1 VNQEIVAAVVGTE
14 VGVFS
19 LADGTEKWKLDL
31 GVEFGEYPLLLD
43 DVLVVT
49 HRNGPRIVGLR
60 LEDGKG
66 VWELELPSTPEGMPA
81 VVGNELFV
89 LTEEVGSREA
99 VLAAMD
105 LSTSRSFWGIDV
117 GEGASS
123 PALIGDD
130 LVVGTGQQSVIRV
143 SQDEGATKWKAQV
156 EDLFDPLI
164 IPVIAFGDVFLADRI
179 GNIYRLDGETG
190 ERKWIFSDTE
200 GTFDQSSPV
209 IAGQTLYIGSSAG
222 WLYGVD
228 VETGELVWRDRVDG
242 FVLSGAADEERFY
255 FGVKFGEQGL
265 YAYEHDPSGGTS
277 RDRTEFVVGA
287 IAILGVLLAAV
298 VIFVRRRSKPAA

>member
-1 VNQEIVAAVVGTE
+1 VTIETDFVIGAGN
-14 VGVFS
+14 S
-19 LADGTEKWKLDL
+19 
-31 GVEFGEYPLLLD
+31 
-43 DVLVVT
+43 LVV
-49 HRNGPRIVGLR
+49 RVSGSSGSI
-60 LEDGKG
+60 
-66 VWELELPSTPEGMPA
+66 VWE
-81 VVGNELFV
+81 
-89 LTEEVGSREA
+89 
-99 VLAAMD
+99 
-105 LSTSRSFWGIDV
+105 
-117 GEGASS
+117 
-123 PALIGDD
+123 
-130 LVVGTGQQSVIRV
+130 
-143 SQDEGATKWKAQV
+143 AQV

-164 IPVIAFGDVFLADRI
+164 IPVVAFGDVFLADRI